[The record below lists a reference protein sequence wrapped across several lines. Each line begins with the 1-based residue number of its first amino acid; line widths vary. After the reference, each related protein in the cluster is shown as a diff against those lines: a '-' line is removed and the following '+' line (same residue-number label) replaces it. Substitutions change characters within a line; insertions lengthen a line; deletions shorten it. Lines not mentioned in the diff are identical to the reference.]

1 MANNITKKQH
11 FVPQFY
17 LRQFV
22 DSNNFLHCYNKTSGK
37 KFHAHTDDICFKEYG
52 YEVTASFGNAKFLL
66 PNEIEKMF
74 RALENEYNQ
83 VLKSVVQKC
92 ISIHDG
98 RSLICTPHE
107 RTVLASMVANFLVRN
122 FLAVEKHLDDE
133 ITQDLLHNNEEV
145 RSMDNM
151 LRAMKLADAKPLL
164 ELAQKKLFL
173 DPNQDGTAK
182 FISDTL
188 LGMNFS
194 FFVTDSIDFIT
205 SDCPVGYDCNSEE
218 LFMARMPLSTRVMV
232 VYTQS
237 KTSRFFRNRACLIK
251 QCFVEMFN
259 RDYLNWDIPQTIIA
273 RSQEDISTLIKV
285 AE

>member
-37 KFHAHTDDICFKEYG
+37 RFPAHTDDICFKEYG
-52 YEVTASFGNAKFLL
+52 YEVTSSFGNAKLLL

-74 RALENEYNQ
+74 RELENEYNQ
-83 VLKSVVQKC
+83 VLKSIVQKC
-92 ISIHDG
+92 ISTPDG
-98 RSLICTPHE
+98 HSLICTPRE
-107 RTVLASMVANFLVRN
+107 RDVLASMVANFLVRN
-122 FLAVEKHLDDE
+122 FLAVEKYLDDE
-133 ITQDLLHNNEEV
+133 ITQDLLLNNEEV
-145 RSMDNM
+145 RSIDNM
-151 LRAMKLADAKPLL
+151 LREMRLGDAKPLL
-164 ELAQKKLFL
+164 ELAQKKLFF
-173 DPNQDGTAK
+173 DPKQDGTAK

-188 LGMNFS
+188 LGMNIS

-218 LFMARMPLSTRVMV
+218 LFMARMPLSTRVML

-237 KTSRFFRNRACLIK
+237 KTSRFFRNKACLIK
-251 QCFVEMFN
+251 QCFVEKFN
-259 RDYLNWDIPQTIIA
+259 RDYLNWDVPQMLIA
-273 RSQEDISTLIKV
+273 NSQQDISLLLK
-285 AE
+285 